1 MKTYRKARVVSVEG
15 GEAIV
20 AIDPLVGCGHCHEP
34 GGCGGAAGDGLG
46 LRRTEFRALNTLGAQ
61 PGDWVSVAVPDQGP
75 RLAALLAYGLPAL
88 GLLAGASLASLAGLG
103 DGGAALA
110 AVSVAL
116 AAYVLGRALARLP
129 ALRSAMKVEVVEA
142 SLSQSRCGS
151 SL

>member
-20 AIDPLVGCGHCHEP
+20 AVDPLVGCGHCHEP

-75 RLAALLAYGLPAL
+75 RVAALLVYGLPVL
-88 GLLAGASLASLAGLG
+88 GLLAGAALAGLAGLG

-110 AVSVAL
+110 ALLGAL
-116 AAYVLGRALARLP
+116 AANALGRALARLP
-129 ALRSAMKVEVVEA
+129 ALSRAMKVEVA
-142 SLSQSRCGS
+142 DAALSQNRC
-151 SL
+151 